1 MSIAG
6 LKWIRESISFSRT
19 CLPSDCGALF
29 HMEKDLW
36 NRKGS
41 VAVSSVSAGASPKIG
56 QFAGQT
62 PKRVSLLCLFDEKYQ
77 RRVVF
82 NL

>member
-1 MSIAG
+1 
-6 LKWIRESISFSRT
+6 
-19 CLPSDCGALF
+19 
-29 HMEKDLW
+29 MEKDLW